1 MFPDPKREGL
11 LVVVS
16 GPSGCGKTTLCRNAT
31 AVEPVYYTV
40 SCTTRG
46 IRPGEEN
53 GRDYFFLTE
62 EEFTARVAAGEF
74 LEHATVYGRH
84 YGTLKSEVLPAL
96 QTGMDVIMDLDI
108 QGAAQLRNCQEESIQ
123 RALVD
128 VFIMPAG
135 IEELRARLAGRRSE
149 SGEQL
154 ALRLA
159 NAMAEMQHWRDY
171 TFTLI
176 SHTREADLAALRS
189 ILHSERCRSTR
200 LQADA
205 NFPA

>member
-1 MFPDPKREGL
+1 MFPDPQREGL

-16 GPSGCGKTTLCRNAT
+16 GPSGCGKTTLCRNTT

-40 SCTTRG
+40 SCTTRAQ
-46 IRPGEEN
+46 RPGEEH
-53 GRDYFFLTE
+53 GRDYFFISQD
-62 EEFTARVAAGEF
+62 EFTERVAAGEF
-74 LEHATVYGRH
+74 LEHAWVHGRH

-96 QTGMDVIMDLDI
+96 QSGMDVIMDLDI
-108 QGAAQLRNCQEESIQ
+108 QGAAQLRACPDEAIR

-149 SGEQL
+149 SDEEL
-154 ALRLA
+154 SLRLT
-159 NAMAEMQHWRDY
+159 NALAEMQHWREY
-171 TFTLI
+171 AFTLI
-176 SHTREADLAALRS
+176 SHTREADLAALQS
-189 ILHSERCRSTR
+189 ILHSERRRSAR
-200 LQADA
+200 LHPAA

>member
-40 SCTTRG
+40 SCTTRAM
-46 IRPGEEN
+46 RPGEEN
-53 GRDYFFLTE
+53 GRDYFFLSE
-62 EEFTARVAAGEF
+62 EEFISKVSAGDF

-96 QTGMDVIMDLDI
+96 QAGMEVMMNLDI
-108 QGAAQLRNCQEESIQ
+108 QGAAQLRNCSDPLIR

-128 VFIMPAG
+128 VIIMPAG
-135 IEELRARLAGRRSE
+135 VEELRGRLAGRRSE
-149 SGEQL
+149 TEEQL

-159 NAMAEMQHWRDY
+159 NAMAEMRHWREY
-171 TFTLI
+171 GFTLI

-189 ILHSERCRSTR
+189 ILHSERRRSTR
-200 LQADA
+200 LLAPES
-205 NFPA
+205 FPA